1 MGYNQAQQTIHRG
14 WTMVVGE
21 NRINRPIGVTIF
33 AFLAAIEGIISLMEG
48 LTLASLGGAVTK
60 LSTQTGGT
68 VTVIAGIFL
77 LAAALFDLAF
87 AKHAWTLRPKG
98 WMLGLIAAE
107 LALVGAMLSMMQGA
121 SLNREIVHIAVA
133 ILFLYALTMP
143 SVRKSFVSVEAA
155 LL

>member
-1 MGYNQAQQTIHRG
+1 MDYNQAQHTIYRG
-14 WTMVVGE
+14 WAIVVGE

-33 AFLAAIEGIISLMEG
+33 ACLAAIEGIISLMEG
-48 LTLASLGGAVTK
+48 LTLASLGGTVTQ

-87 AKHAWTLRPKG
+87 AKRAWTLKPKG
-98 WMLGLIAAE
+98 WMFGLIAAE

-121 SLNREIVHIAVA
+121 TLNREITHIAVA
-133 ILFLYALTMP
+133 ILILYTLMIP
-143 SVRKSFVSVEAA
+143 SVRISFASVESAR
-155 LL
+155 L